1 MNSVE
6 QLMAEYIANGEVN
19 LTNEELELVDF
30 KVYEY
35 TGKHIEKYDGV
46 DMPRYNLS
54 TVPTIESV
62 TAPVDE
68 VIS

>member
-1 MNSVE
+1 MKTVE

-19 LTNEELELVDF
+19 LKTEELELIDF
-30 KVYEY
+30 KVYEH

-46 DMPRYNLS
+46 AMPVYNLS
-54 TVPTIESV
+54 TVPTAEGVS
-62 TAPVDE
+62 APVND